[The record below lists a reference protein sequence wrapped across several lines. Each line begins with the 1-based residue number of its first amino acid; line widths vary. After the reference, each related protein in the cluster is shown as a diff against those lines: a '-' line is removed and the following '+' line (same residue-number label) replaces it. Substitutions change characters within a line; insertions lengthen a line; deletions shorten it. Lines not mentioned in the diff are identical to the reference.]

1 MRFRMAEFEHR
12 KIHDLPLNLIK
23 IRLYRARCVLSFFF
37 FQNNKN
43 ARLEIEDM
51 QLNFIRWTK
60 QALLEKTKNN

>member
-1 MRFRMAEFEHR
+1 MAESEQR

-43 ARLEIEDM
+43 ARLEINDM
-51 QLNFIRWTK
+51 QLNFIR
-60 QALLEKTKNN
+60 

>member
-1 MRFRMAEFEHR
+1 MRFRMAEFEQR
-12 KIHDLPLNLIK
+12 KIHDLSLNLIK

-43 ARLEIEDM
+43 ARLEIKDM

-60 QALLEKTKNN
+60 RAVLEKKKNN